1 MLTPSLK
8 IGELAKATGIN
19 INTLRM
25 WELRY
30 GAPYSQKASSG
41 HRRYLPDEVKRLHLV
56 KLALASGQKPS
67 RVVAMPS
74 AQLKELISKPDS
86 GLMPT
91 ERLNFRIVDIFIE
104 HIKKWDEIAFI
115 EACEQEWSA
124 IGPIGFV
131 SDRVS
136 PLLKKIGEDWAD
148 GMLPVASEHFA
159 SEVLLNFLT
168 MKWRNL
174 NEKNKG
180 EIVIVSALEG
190 ESHIFGLSMCSIV
203 LVSAGYR
210 VVYLGA
216 STPNSD
222 IILTAIECNARAICL
237 SVSSLYSEHLA
248 LQKLNELKQNAPAK
262 VKLIIGGEGA
272 PPHVESLVYMNN
284 FRLFYDWLR
293 AGGLEEKETQ

>member
-1 MLTPSLK
+1 
-8 IGELAKATGIN
+8 
-19 INTLRM
+19 M

-67 RVVAMPS
+67 RVVAMPTS
-74 AQLKELISKPDS
+74 QLKELISKPASD
-86 GLMPT
+86 LMPT
-91 ERLNFRIVDIFIE
+91 ERLNFRIVEIFIE

-131 SDRVS
+131 TDRVS
-136 PLLKKIGEDWAD
+136 PLLRKIGEDWAD

-180 EIVIVSALEG
+180 ETIIVSALEG

-203 LVSAGYR
+203 LVSAGFR

-222 IILTAIECNARAICL
+222 IIASAMECKARAICL
-237 SVSSLYSEHLA
+237 SISSYYWEHLA
-248 LQKLNELKQNAPAK
+248 EIKLNELQQKSPSTL
-262 VKLIIGGEGA
+262 KLIIGGEGA
-272 PPHVESLVYMNN
+272 HKILA
-284 FRLFYDWLR
+284 LR
-293 AGGLEEKETQ
+293 YT